1 MIQQPY
7 ALHDLFGV
15 IAIEHRRVK
24 FNTSKRI
31 SDLVSQLHRHLTHG
45 RKPLQSNALFAL
57 SLQLAG
63 KRLHSFLEFPV
74 GTLKRL
80 GSRLKSPNEVFQ
92 TDGMATHDPAV
103 RSLSA
108 TERVLGKPATYGNSC
123 PLNNMHL
130 SAP

>member
-15 IAIEHRRVK
+15 IALEHRRVE
-24 FNTSKRI
+24 FDTSKRV
-31 SDLVSQLHRHLTHG
+31 SDLVGQLHRHLSH
-45 RKPLQSNALFAL
+45 RRNPLQSNALFAL
-57 SLQLAG
+57 ALQFSG
-63 KRLHSFLEFPV
+63 KRLHSSLEFTI
-74 GTLKRL
+74 GALKRL

-92 TDGMATHDPAV
+92 TDGMATHAPAL

-123 PLNNMHL
+123 PLRNIRL
-130 SAP
+130 S